1 MSTDGREHESP
12 SSSIGLSGSPASPP
26 DHDEVINKAAVRPS
40 GAQRRY
46 LERGLDQPGGKLPLF
61 DREGRQVPLKTV
73 QACIEH
79 GWAEPWTRNPI
90 KPDWLVCRLTA
101 AGYEVLGRTVPQR
114 DDGSAQETG
123 P

>member
-1 MSTDGREHESP
+1 MSTDGQERESP
-12 SSSIGLSGSPASPP
+12 SSNMGLSGSPVSPSG
-26 DHDEVINKAAVRPS
+26 HDEVINKAAVRPS

-61 DREGRQVPLKTV
+61 DRDGRQVPIKTV

-90 KPDWLVCRLTA
+90 KPEWLVCRLTT
-101 AGYEVLGRTVPQR
+101 AGYAAIGHAVPDR
-114 DDGSAQETG
+114 DGA
-123 P
+123 